1 MEKKKLY
8 YIIGGVAVIGS
19 GVGLYLW
26 NKNKKA
32 VDSIESEDLKTKSAE
47 EKIDVIKKSSK
58 PMVKLSS
65 IAFRPAIATATPTVE
80 LAPVKEVSKPLLPP
94 PVPLRAVV
102 VLRFAVLPAFRFP
115 LKNVVPLT
123 SKVVAGLVVPIPT
136 LPSDLIRIFSALLV
150 EKTKGKAVLV
160 NISV

>member
-1 MEKKKLY
+1 MS
-8 YIIGGVAVIGS
+8 VPV
-19 GVGLYLW
+19 
-26 NKNKKA
+26 
-32 VDSIESEDLKTKSAE
+32 
-47 EKIDVIKKSSK
+47 K
-58 PMVKLSS
+58 P
-65 IAFRPAIATATPTVE
+65 VE

-136 LPSDLIRIFSALLV
+136 LPPTGF
-150 EKTKGKAVLV
+150 KA
-160 NISV
+160 NG